1 MTKIKMCGLFRE
13 EDIEA
18 ANLVKPEYIGFVFF
32 KKSHRYVDK
41 EKALL
46 LKSKLDKAI
55 KAVGVFVDEDISFI
69 RELVDERIIDVVQL
83 HGKEDYSYIKQLRE
97 STGGNIPIIKAVI
110 IKSDSDVNEFRNSFS
125 TKYSADYYLLDSGMG
140 SGTSLNWDLLKG
152 LDISFFLAGGLS
164 PENVGKALEQVN
176 PFAID
181 VSSGI
186 ETDKVKDI
194 DKMKQFAS
202 IVRNTTEIQA

>member
-46 LKSKLDKAI
+46 LKSKLNQDI

-69 RELVDERIIDVVQL
+69 KALVNEKVIDVVQL
-83 HGKEDYSYIKQLRE
+83 HGNEDHSYIERLRK
-97 STGGNIPIIKAVI
+97 TTNNCAPIIKAVI
-110 IKSDSDVNEFRNSFS
+110 IKSDREVNDFKENFAD
-125 TKYSADYYLLDSGMG
+125 KYSADYYLLDSGMG
-140 SGTSLNWDLLKG
+140 SGTSLNWDLLKD
-152 LDISFFLAGGLS
+152 LDVRFFLAGGLN
-164 PENVGKALEQVN
+164 PENVKDAIDLVS
-176 PFAID
+176 PFGVD

-202 IVRNTTEIQA
+202 IVRNAT